1 MAIGA
6 RVNMA
11 LTAKQ
16 EQFCNEY
23 LIDLNGTQAAIR
35 AGYAKKYA
43 DIQAVQLLK
52 NTKVSACIQELQQ
65 KRQKRT
71 DITADR
77 VIKELA
83 RIAFFDIRN
92 IFDDNGNLKSPHDL
106 EDDTACAIASI
117 KSRVEKQGQDK
128 EDWAEIKE
136 YKSNDKLRALEMLA
150 KHLGILEKQA
160 PQQDETEQPTQII
173 IKRDE

>member
-1 MAIGA
+1 
-6 RVNMA
+6 MA

-52 NTKVSACIQELQQ
+52 NTKVSAYIKELQQ

-83 RIAFFDIRN
+83 KIAFINADNFYN
-92 IFDDNGNLKSPHDL
+92 DDGTLKLLSELDS
-106 EDDTACAIASI
+106 DTRGALRSYSI
-117 KSRVEKQGQDK
+117 KTINLGDGLTEEVPVHS
-128 EDWAEIKE
+128 AH
-136 YKSNDKLRALEMLA
+136 DKLKALEMLA

-160 PQQDETEQPTQII
+160 PMQDETNNKKII
-173 IKRDE
+173 IAYE